1 MDFASVAALQGVTP
15 MSMIPHPLTLG
26 HTGTVPVTVPY
37 SVPVGIPNPHHITFP
52 FAGYTSRKRTLRGSD
67 ELMATPN
74 GTTTTNVVLGSQ
86 DAGSPNSNDHDAKK
100 VTKYKKPKKKIK
112 DRPKLPLSSRQSRV
126 R

>member
-52 FAGYTSRKRTLRGSD
+52 FAGYTSRKRTLVSTHDHLFLSLSLSLLRSRTV
-67 ELMATPN
+67 ASIQHACF
-74 GTTTTNVVLGSQ
+74 VVL
-86 DAGSPNSNDHDAKK
+86 
-100 VTKYKKPKKKIK
+100 
-112 DRPKLPLSSRQSRV
+112 RV
-126 R
+126 QYM